1 VSATLIGPPAQTPGG
16 AGETGRAPGKEHTR
30 LGDRPV
36 LIALALCFAAITAL
50 TWRKWGVPEI
60 DAGAELTTADLIKHG
75 AIAYKDV
82 RYYYGPFGLY
92 SLALAFDLLGTSFT
106 VAFAFGLAQTAAILA
121 VFYVLARHWLA
132 PLVAGLATAVLMA
145 IGFSGTAF
153 NFILPHTN
161 SATFGLLGLLAMLLA
176 LTRDRMWWAGIA
188 LGAIGLT
195 RPEFFAVAGAGC
207 IAYLAALWRT
217 EGRPAALAGAWRIAL
232 PGIVIPALVLG
243 WFAEQA
249 GLSRLATEN
258 LWPVKFV
265 HSGTKTQSNWMPV
278 SISGLLGLLARGAL
292 YGGLLGGLVAGV
304 IGWRRRAGAK
314 RLLALWPLAAVLA
327 CAGILDGLSRASGLA
342 SGERAAIEL
351 ECRHLVLGMSWLPAL
366 GVAVALAAAVQLRR
380 RGSSPLG
387 GTWPADLALI
397 VTGAILGLRAY
408 NAFTAEGSYAPY
420 YAAPLVLMLGILHAQ
435 IAARWPQARLASM
448 AALAAVA
455 VGLAGYAL
463 GGLYIHDSTTVHTAR
478 GSFVTNAAS
487 ATALQGAV
495 TAIDAD
501 TRPGSPIL
509 AAPTDGGLYFMA
521 DRPPALYELTI
532 LPGLIDSP
540 AEEAAAIS
548 ELERKHVE
556 LAAIGARDLSIWG
569 TPTFGVDY
577 NAQIGNYLRTR
588 TRSASTV
595 GTLADPVGGTNP
607 SKGFRIIRLRG

>member
-1 VSATLIGPPAQTPGG
+1 
-16 AGETGRAPGKEHTR
+16 
-30 LGDRPV
+30 
-36 LIALALCFAAITAL
+36 
-50 TWRKWGVPEI
+50 
-60 DAGAELTTADLIKHG
+60 
-75 AIAYKDV
+75 
-82 RYYYGPFGLY
+82 
-92 SLALAFDLLGTSFT
+92 
-106 VAFAFGLAQTAAILA
+106 
-121 VFYVLARHWLA
+121 
-132 PLVAGLATAVLMA
+132 M
-145 IGFSGTAF
+145 
-153 NFILPHTN
+153 
-161 SATFGLLGLLAMLLA
+161 
-176 LTRDRMWWAGIA
+176 
-188 LGAIGLT
+188 
-195 RPEFFAVAGAGC
+195 
-207 IAYLAALWRT
+207 
-217 EGRPAALAGAWRIAL
+217 
-232 PGIVIPALVLG
+232 
-243 WFAEQA
+243 
-249 GLSRLATEN
+249 
-258 LWPVKFV
+258 
-265 HSGTKTQSNWMPV
+265 
-278 SISGLLGLLARGAL
+278 
-292 YGGLLGGLVAGV
+292 
-304 IGWRRRAGAK
+304 
-314 RLLALWPLAAVLA
+314 
-327 CAGILDGLSRASGLA
+327 
-342 SGERAAIEL
+342 
-351 ECRHLVLGMSWLPAL
+351 
-366 GVAVALAAAVQLRR
+366 
-380 RGSSPLG
+380 
-387 GTWPADLALI
+387 
-397 VTGAILGLRAY
+397 TGAILGLRAY

-463 GGLYIHDSTTVHTAR
+463 GGLYIHDSTTVHTER

-487 ATALQGAV
+487 ASALQGAV
-495 TAIDAD
+495 AAIDAD